1 MRRASA
7 PAEVDPVSPGNT
19 RSLYSMGPGAAV
31 RPVIEQP
38 QPPAPV
44 SLPGGSDVQLITLPR
59 GENLGRPKRVTVDVK
74 VEAYRPGL
82 EAYAYGPRHKP
93 PADRPRKPQRIGGR
107 QPYLQVVLAG
117 VR

>member
-7 PAEVDPVSPGNT
+7 PAKVDLVSTGNT
-19 RSLYSMGPGAAV
+19 RSLYGMGRGASV
-31 RPVIEQP
+31 RPVIEHP

-44 SLPGGSDVQLITLPR
+44 SLPPGSDVQLITLPG
-59 GENLGRPKRVTVDVK
+59 GENLGRPERVTVDTK

-82 EAYAYGPRHKP
+82 EAYAYGPRHEP

-107 QPYLQVVLAG
+107 QPYLQVV
-117 VR
+117 